1 MLSFWDTMLGQRL
14 AETLNRELPRLNRKK
29 EQYTKLIKEEQ
40 AVAYIETEI
49 TAGNRFISHVKDA
62 ETGYV
67 LIIMEK
73 GERDYV

>member
-49 TAGNRFISHVKDA
+49 AAGNHFIGHVKDA

-73 GERDYV
+73 GE